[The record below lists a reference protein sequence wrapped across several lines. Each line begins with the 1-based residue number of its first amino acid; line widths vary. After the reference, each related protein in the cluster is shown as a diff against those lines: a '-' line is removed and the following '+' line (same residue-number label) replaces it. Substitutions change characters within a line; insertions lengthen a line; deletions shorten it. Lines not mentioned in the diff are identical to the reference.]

1 MEVATAKPA
10 VEIPPL
16 ASGQTNPLWHAEA
29 VTDPSWPIPPDGG
42 WQPHQ
47 PPAYPPP
54 YPPPYAPYP
63 YVDPSAPYGRDPLT
77 GEPLSDKSKVTAGL
91 LQLIGLF
98 GLLGMGRLYLGQT
111 GLGVAQLLGGLVITV
126 VTCGIGVLVPVIWG
140 IVDAVLIL
148 SGKVRDQYGRPLR
161 D

>member
-1 MEVATAKPA
+1 M
-10 VEIPPL
+10 
-16 ASGQTNPLWHAEA
+16 
-29 VTDPSWPIPPDGG
+29 PPDGG